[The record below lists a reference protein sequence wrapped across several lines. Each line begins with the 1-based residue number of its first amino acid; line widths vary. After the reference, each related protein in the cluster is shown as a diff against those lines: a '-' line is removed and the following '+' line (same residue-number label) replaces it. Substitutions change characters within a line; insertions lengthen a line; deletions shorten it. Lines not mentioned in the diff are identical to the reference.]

1 MAISPPIKIFY
12 YDKEA
17 GKECVHVLIGYK
29 LGLLEYESVL
39 TGRTVL
45 LTLEEAIKHRI

>member
-1 MAISPPIKIFY
+1 MAVAPPLKILY

-17 GKECVHVLIGYK
+17 GKECVHALIGYK
-29 LGLLEYESVL
+29 LGKLEYESVL

-45 LTLEEAIKHRI
+45 LTLEEALKHRI

>member
-12 YDKEA
+12 LDKEA
-17 GKECVHVLIGYK
+17 GKECVHVLVGFK

-45 LTLEEAIKHRI
+45 LTLEEALKHRI

>member
-1 MAISPPIKIFY
+1 MMAPPIKIFY
-12 YDKEA
+12 FDKEA
-17 GKECVHVLIGYK
+17 GKQCVHILVGYK